1 MEHSFS
7 LNNEADSQV
16 CLYCRFETFFLPCRD
31 DTPHVP
37 NEDLGERAVLDIVG
51 NLTQIIDQ
59 VFPGK
64 CEPTEEHQGQMFT
77 AVLSFSFTLINIHP
91 YPQTL
96 RCTLPWVITITTP
109 RTSSLQAKASF
120 MKKLQKCGRN
130 G

>member
-1 MEHSFS
+1 MRFIHKFVYI
-7 LNNEADSQV
+7 AD
-16 CLYCRFETFFLPCRD
+16 LKHFLFLPYRD

-37 NEDLGERAVLDIVG
+37 NEDLGERAVLDIIG
-51 NLTQIIDQ
+51 NLTQIIKQ

-64 CEPTEEHQGQMFT
+64 CEPNEEHQGQMFT
-77 AVLSFSFTLINIHP
+77 VHCCRFHSLINIHP
-91 YPQTL
+91 YLQTL
-96 RCTLPWVITITTP
+96 TCTLPWVITITTP